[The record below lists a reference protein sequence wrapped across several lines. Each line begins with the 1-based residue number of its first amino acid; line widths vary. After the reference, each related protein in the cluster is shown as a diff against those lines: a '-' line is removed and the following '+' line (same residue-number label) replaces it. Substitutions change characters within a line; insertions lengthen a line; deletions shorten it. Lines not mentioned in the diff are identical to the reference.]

1 MAWRPFFCMETL
13 DSNLILK
20 ETKKKP
26 QFSQPDKSPPKHYF
40 LADYRSRQL
49 VPKQS
54 KKVVLSA
61 C

>member
-20 ETKKKP
+20 ETKKTLV
-26 QFSQPDKSPPKHYF
+26 FSADKSPPKHFF
-40 LADYRSRQL
+40 LTDYRSRQL